1 MFDEDDFDWELYCC
15 GWPKKGEYENENE
28 NEQRRK
34 IRQTNSRLI
43 GKRDVER
50 RVVGTGIDKEKA
62 RRWKKVRKNRN
73 DKRYSI

>member
-28 NEQRRK
+28 NENEQRRK

-43 GKRDVER
+43 GQRDVER
-50 RVVGTGIDKEKA
+50 GTWWNVA
-62 RRWKKVRKNRN
+62 
-73 DKRYSI
+73 